1 MELTE
6 KEQEQCAINIIRN
19 YLNKKTL
26 TDDYIKTNYAIA
38 IKLIIENLNNTDIN
52 VNNIS
57 SITQGSQ
64 SITYNNNVDSILTD
78 YIKNLLPRPFIQI
91 F

>member
-6 KEQEQCAINIIRN
+6 KEQEQYAINMIRN

-78 YIKNLLPRPFIQI
+78 YIKNLLPSPFIQI

>member
-6 KEQEQCAINIIRN
+6 KEQEQYAINMIRN

-78 YIKNLLPRPFIQI
+78 YIKNLLPCPFIQI